1 MSGVKATGVGLLDIL
16 EATKA
21 LSQTDVL
28 VGVPHGEERTDGNLT
43 NAEIGYLL
51 ENGSPAMN
59 LPPRPHLI
67 PGVEAV
73 QDFVS
78 QQLFKAI
85 DSALEGNQNKMYFY
99 LGSAGMKATM
109 SVKRVINS
117 GEFTAL
123 APLTI
128 AKRKA
133 RGRKSEK
140 PLVDTG
146 QYRNSHTYIIMN
158 KDEEIKR
165 G

>member
-1 MSGVKATGVGLLDIL
+1 MSGVKSTGVGLLDIL